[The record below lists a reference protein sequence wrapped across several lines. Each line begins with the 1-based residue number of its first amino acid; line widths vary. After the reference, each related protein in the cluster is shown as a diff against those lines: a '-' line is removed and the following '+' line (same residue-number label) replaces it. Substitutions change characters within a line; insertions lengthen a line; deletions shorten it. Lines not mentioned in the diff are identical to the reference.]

1 MWKSRLIYLV
11 IIIAAFVFSQALYDP
26 VSLLTFIVLLLIPI
40 MSIILGVISYPL
52 MNVKI
57 SVSNN
62 VLSRFDQF
70 VMRIAMK
77 NSSPF
82 ISSSFKLNC
91 TVPDEDGKNTETVT
105 FMLNAACGRLGYF
118 DYKCVFANRGTYG
131 ITVDSVEF
139 YDFLRLI
146 KLKKNIG
153 KEITVHVG
161 ARRIKID
168 FPVNSELQNQ
178 ENSNLIGTSVVL
190 DGGDMVGVRDY
201 VVGDNIKNIHWKLSS
216 KSDGLVMKSFAEDIF
231 DQAYIIADMSAYHTD
246 EYMSTSLTDC
256 VVEATLSIIRDY
268 QKNGIR
274 FSLIVNTSK
283 SEVSRFSISTPAD
296 LLEAEMYLSM
306 SPMVRD
312 TNVIDLLRSVDNNV
326 LSGCEVS
333 IITSNLS
340 EEMYKSVKKQFV
352 DKNSDLKIVNIAL
365 EESTVDSG
373 VITFTKDYIEKQEK
387 RA

>member
-1 MWKSRLIYLV
+1 
-11 IIIAAFVFSQALYDP
+11 
-26 VSLLTFIVLLLIPI
+26 
-40 MSIILGVISYPL
+40 
-52 MNVKI
+52 
-57 SVSNN
+57 
-62 VLSRFDQF
+62 
-70 VMRIAMK
+70 
-77 NSSPF
+77 
-82 ISSSFKLNC
+82 
-91 TVPDEDGKNTETVT
+91 
-105 FMLNAACGRLGYF
+105 
-118 DYKCVFANRGTYG
+118 
-131 ITVDSVEF
+131 
-139 YDFLRLI
+139 
-146 KLKKNIG
+146 
-153 KEITVHVG
+153 
-161 ARRIKID
+161 
-168 FPVNSELQNQ
+168 
-178 ENSNLIGTSVVL
+178 
-190 DGGDMVGVRDY
+190 
-201 VVGDNIKNIHWKLSS
+201 
-216 KSDGLVMKSFAEDIF
+216 MKSFAEDIF

-246 EYMSTSLTDC
+246 EYISSSLTDC

>member
-1 MWKSRLIYLV
+1 MANKETILIVDDDEQILRFLKLQLTHNEYDVLSATNGEDALKILQNKKDIPLILLDIMLPGIDGVSLCSNIKSINPKIKIIMVSAKNTSKDV
-11 IIIAAFVFSQALYDP
+11 INSLDSGADDYVKKPFVFDE
-26 VSLLTFIVLLLIPI
+26 LLA
-40 MSIILGVISYPL
+40 
-52 MNVKI
+52 
-57 SVSNN
+57 
-62 VLSRFDQF
+62 
-70 VMRIAMK
+70 RI
-77 NSSPF
+77 
-82 ISSSFKLNC
+82 
-91 TVPDEDGKNTETVT
+91 
-105 FMLNAACGRLGYF
+105 R
-118 DYKCVFANRGTYG
+118 AN
-131 ITVDSVEF
+131 
-139 YDFLRLI
+139 LR
-146 KLKKNIG
+146 KTN
-153 KEITVHVG
+153 
-161 ARRIKID
+161 
-168 FPVNSELQNQ
+168 NQ

-216 KSDGLVMKSFAEDIF
+216 KSDGLIMKSFAEDIF

-246 EYMSTSLTDC
+246 EYISSSLTDC

-365 EESTVDSG
+365 EESTVDSR